1 MKNNLIEITNGRI
14 RSEKNLGIGLATM
27 STPTCKDNK
36 DMQSLSVPQLSE
48 YSEPKLKTPVD
59 VRCIKKKKLLLLL
72 SLSNYNC
79 IIVSK
84 KARKNLIKNI
94 VTKK

>member
-59 VRCIKKKKLLLLL
+59 VRCIKKNCCYYNHYQIIAVLLLVKKLG
-72 SLSNYNC
+72 
-79 IIVSK
+79 K
-84 KARKNLIKNI
+84 
-94 VTKK
+94 T